1 MQYLKF
7 HINLISKLIP
17 YYYFLDTDNTKK
29 NVTIYTVKL
38 CFVNDRDAVK
48 ANHTGKPGENCHIYV
63 LIYFNTSIFIDVM
76 ELNNKLCKV
85 VHLLTFSLV
94 PII

>member
-1 MQYLKF
+1 MKF
-7 HINLISKLIP
+7 
-17 YYYFLDTDNTKK
+17 
-29 NVTIYTVKL
+29 

-48 ANHTGKPGENCHIYV
+48 ANHTGKTGENCHIYL
-63 LIYFNTSIFIDVM
+63 LIYLNTSFFIDVM

-85 VHLLTFSLV
+85 AHLLTLSLV